1 MCDRKGSDRAV
12 PAEGGDGIGR
22 VAEFLQNL
30 VRVLTLFGRR
40 EEPFFREMVGGWH
53 YIIKRHSLVAMIVM
67 VTIANYF
74 VGLVESLITP
84 LVLVSGNPEAL
95 GVVMAANGAGILV
108 GSALMSLWGGTER
121 RINGILA
128 STLLAGACIA
138 VAGVSAAMTVQAA
151 GMFGFGFALALVN
164 AHWISTVQTKVGM
177 ELQGRVMATNFML
190 MEAMVPLGYLSAGPL
205 ADRVFGPLMAG
216 HGVWATIFGSVV
228 GTGPGRGIGLILVLS
243 GLFVAL
249 WAVAAY
255 LYRPIRDLEDIL
267 PDARADEVIE
277 SDKDKL
283 QEKAD
288 LALQAARR
296 SSAEH
301 V

>member
-1 MCDRKGSDRAV
+1 MRA
-12 PAEGGDGIGR
+12 DDCK
-22 VAEFLQNL
+22 
-30 VRVLTLFGRR
+30 TLFDRLAA
-40 EEPFFREMVGGWH
+40 PLAV
-53 YIIKRHSLVAMIVM
+53 RHFAPVLWLSVAAGLAATVL
-67 VTIANYF
+67 IARALF
-74 VGLVESLITP
+74 LPGLV
-84 LVLVSGNPEAL
+84 
-95 GVVMAANGAGILV
+95 
-108 GSALMSLWGGTER
+108 
-121 RINGILA
+121 
-128 STLLAGACIA
+128 LLALAPVLDG
-138 VAGVSAAMTVQAA
+138 VAGALARRGGGSPLLAAPLILFLPA
-151 GMFGFGFALALVN
+151 FGFALALVN